1 VFHRIFFLFV
11 VLFIGIQN
19 AAAEWKAA
27 AAKLNMT
34 PTEPMWMSGYSS
46 RKTPGSG
53 KTTEIYAKVLLLE
66 DERKTRLV
74 TITFDLVG
82 VPQPFRLELS
92 SAVDKQF
99 GIRPAN
105 LFLNASHTHSG
116 PMVRLVPPFRPGGKT
131 RPAYANIP
139 ENEID
144 KYVGLTQAYLA
155 KLQSDLLDEIAG
167 CIKRL
172 EPAKVQYS
180 IGRCGFAM
188 NRRLIMPTRIL
199 NSPNPDGPVDHD
211 VPVLQVRNA
220 KKELLAILFGYAC
233 HNTVLSYMTFS
244 GDYAGWAQQYLEE
257 DHPGAIALFV
267 TGCGADQNP
276 YPRRIPHW
284 APRHGRSLANAVE
297 AGLIANPQTVS
308 SSISTGLEYIDLVY
322 DKPPTREDLEK
333 KAKSSN
339 PYDRRHGKMSLEY
352 LEATGSLKTKHS
364 YPVQAIRLG
373 EDLTMITLGGE
384 VVVDYSLRL
393 KRELKGDVW
402 VAGYSNDLVG
412 YVPSERV
419 LKEGGYEGGGA
430 MRFVRGIPHP
440 GPWAP
445 GIEEHIVGTVHKLVK
460 GLE

>member
-1 VFHRIFFLFV
+1 MIHRIFLLMV
-11 VLFIGIQN
+11 AVFIGVED
-19 AAAEWKAA
+19 AAAGWKAA
-27 AAKLNMT
+27 AAKLNIT
-34 PTEPMWMSGYSS
+34 PKEPMWMSGYAS
-46 RKTPGSG
+46 RRQPGSG

-66 DERKTRLV
+66 DERAKRLI
-74 TITFDLVG
+74 TITFDFVG
-82 VPQPFRLELS
+82 VPQPFGQDLAG
-92 SAVDKQF
+92 AVEKRF

-116 PMVRLVPPFRPGGKT
+116 PMVRLIPPFKPGGKA
-131 RPAYANIP
+131 RPAYANVP
-139 ENEID
+139 TDEAD
-144 KYVGLTQAYLA
+144 KYVGLVQAYLA
-155 KLQSDLLDEIAG
+155 KLQTDLLDQIAD
-167 CIKRL
+167 CIAKL
-172 EPAKVQYS
+172 EPARLQYS

-188 NRRLIMPTRIL
+188 NRRLITETRIL
-199 NSPNPDGPVDHD
+199 NSPNPAGPVDHD
-211 VPVLQVRNA
+211 VPVLQVRNE

-233 HNTVLSYMTFS
+233 HNTTLSYMTFS

-276 YPRRIPHW
+276 YPRRRPYW
-284 APRHGRSLANAVE
+284 APRHGRALANAVE
-297 AGLIANPQTVS
+297 AGLIANPQSVS
-308 SSISTGLEYIDLVY
+308 PSLGTGLAYIDLVY
-322 DKPPTREDLEK
+322 ATPPTRAALEA
-333 KAKSSN
+333 KAKSKD
-339 PYDRRHGKMSLEY
+339 PYDRRHAKMLLEY
-352 LEATGSLKTKHS
+352 LDATGSLKSKHS

-373 EDLTMITLGGE
+373 DNLTMITLGGE

-430 MRFVRGIPHP
+430 MRYVRGIPHP

-445 GIEEHIVGTVHKLVK
+445 GIEENIVGTVHSLVK
-460 GLE
+460 ELE